1 MMDHEYDCIT
11 SGKGKIA

>member
-1 MMDHEYDCIT
+1 MDHEYDCIT